1 VVTGQRAIKVGWEGT
16 SGEPVGAVALGSLWA
31 RQGDRWGMAM
41 NSTLGSM
48 PQLRCRL
55 AHCSGACDGLQHEMQ
70 MVAGCTTVLVVCEE
84 HRMQSQAQ

>member
-16 SGEPVGAVALGSLWA
+16 SGEPVGAVGLGSLLD
-31 RQGDRWGMAM
+31 RQGGRCCMVI
-41 NSTLGSM
+41 NSTHGSM

-55 AHCSGACDGLQHEMQ
+55 AKCIGACDRLHTWRYRWLQAAVM
-70 MVAGCTTVLVVCEE
+70 VVCDE